1 MSSTQ
6 HEKERT
12 LQREVARLV
21 EGALPG
27 VDVLALE
34 LTGKERFC
42 VFVDHAQGV
51 DHALCERVT
60 NVLRRYL
67 DKYSVEVSSPGP
79 ERPLRTRDHFA
90 RAVGRT
96 VRVKTDTGRAKGQV
110 VQAGQRAVKI
120 APVFLE
126 VRDRQAFFPGGDCHE
141 LDHAD
146 CIISWVAARQPQRLP
161 LRQLAFQ
168 RAASANLRDA
178 AL

>member
-1 MSSTQ
+1 VSSTQ

-60 NVLRRYL
+60 NVLRSYL

-79 ERPLRTRDHFA
+79 QRPLRTRDHFS

-96 VRVKTDTGRAKGQV
+96 VRVKTETGRARGQV
-110 VQAGQRAVKI
+110 VQAGERAVKI
-120 APVFLE
+120 AANGKPVDIPYE
-126 VRDRQAFFPGGDCHE
+126 AIVR
-141 LDHAD
+141 
-146 CIISWVAARQPQRLP
+146 
-161 LRQLAFQ
+161 
-168 RAASANLRDA
+168 ANLIDEGNQE
-178 AL
+178 

>member
-1 MSSTQ
+1 VSSTQ

-21 EGALPG
+21 EGALPD

-60 NVLRRYL
+60 HVLRSYL
-67 DKYSVEVSSPGP
+67 DEYSVEVSSPGA

-96 VRVKTDTGRAKGQV
+96 VRVKTETGRARGQV
-110 VQAGQRAVKI
+110 VQAGERAVKI
-120 APVFLE
+120 AANGEPVDIPYE
-126 VRDRQAFFPGGDCHE
+126 AIVR
-141 LDHAD
+141 
-146 CIISWVAARQPQRLP
+146 
-161 LRQLAFQ
+161 
-168 RAASANLRDA
+168 ANLIDEGNQA
-178 AL
+178 

>member
-21 EGALPG
+21 QGALPG

-60 NVLRRYL
+60 NVLRGYL
-67 DKYSVEVSSPGP
+67 DRYSVEVSSPGS
-79 ERPLRTRDHFA
+79 ERPLRTRNHFE

-96 VRVKTDTGRAKGQV
+96 VRVKTDSGRARGQV
-110 VQAGQRAVKI
+110 VQAGERAVKI
-120 APVFLE
+120 AANGEPVDIPYE
-126 VRDRQAFFPGGDCHE
+126 AIVR
-141 LDHAD
+141 
-146 CIISWVAARQPQRLP
+146 
-161 LRQLAFQ
+161 
-168 RAASANLRDA
+168 ANLMDEGNQA
-178 AL
+178 